1 MSTFIGQLI
10 GFAVIVGIIWKYV
23 VPPVRKLMAA
33 QQETVRTQL
42 AESAKA
48 ASRLADADKHH
59 AKRVEQAKAEA
70 KQVVE
75 EARVD
80 AERIT
85 EQLRLHADAEAER
98 IKAQSG
104 QQVDLFRAQLVRQL
118 RQELGAESVRRAE
131 ELVRQHV
138 SDPDAQSATVDRF
151 IDELDSMAPAPFTP
165 EVTSD
170 LRSASRGAQAAL
182 VERFDSVAAGLSG
195 EALSTQSEELSA
207 VAALLV
213 AEPVLARHL
222 ADTTGPAEAKKQLL
236 QRLFGS
242 KVGSNALDVLN
253 TAVSVRWS
261 TTTDFV
267 AAIGHIA
274 RLSLLARAVRDG
286 QAGDVEEQ
294 LFRFSRILDAEPR
307 LSTLLSDYT
316 TPAAGR
322 VALVRNVL
330 NRASGAN
337 PIVEALLVQ
346 TVELLHGQRADVA
359 VAQLVQL
366 AVSRRGEIIAQ
377 VSAAAELTGSQRGRL
392 TDVLTRIYNRPIS
405 VQLNVDPALL
415 GGLSVE
421 VGDEVIDGTLACR
434 LAAAKTK
441 LPD

>member
-48 ASRLADADKHH
+48 TSRLADADKHH
-59 AKRVEQAKAEA
+59 AKRVDQAKAEA
-70 KQVVE
+70 KHVVE

-80 AERIT
+80 AERIA
-85 EQLRLHADAEAER
+85 EQLRQHADAEAER
-98 IKAQSG
+98 IKAQGG
-104 QQVDLFRAQLVRQL
+104 QQVHLLRAQLVRQL

-131 ELVRQHV
+131 ELVRHHV
-138 SDPDAQSATVDRF
+138 ADPEARSATVDRF
-151 IDELDSMAPAPFTP
+151 IDELDSMAPAPFAP
-165 EVTSD
+165 EVSSD

-195 EALSTQSEELSA
+195 EALSTQSDELAA
-207 VAALLV
+207 VATLLV
-213 AEPVLARHL
+213 AEPVLVRHL

-236 QRLFGS
+236 QRLLGS
-242 KVGSNALDVLN
+242 KIGPNALDVLN

-261 TTTDFV
+261 STADFV
-267 AAIGHIA
+267 GAIGYIA
-274 RLSLLARAVRDG
+274 RLSLLSRGERDG

-322 VALVRNVL
+322 VALLRNVL

-377 VSAAAELTGSQRGRL
+377 VSAAAELTGPQRSRL

-405 VQLNVDPALL
+405 VQLNVDPSLL
-415 GGLSVE
+415 GGLSVA
-421 VGDEVIDGTLACR
+421 VGDEVIDGTLASR
-434 LAAAKTK
+434 LTAAKTK

>member
-48 ASRLADADKHH
+48 SSRLADADKHH

-70 KQVVE
+70 KHVVE

-80 AERIT
+80 AERIA

-98 IKAQSG
+98 IKSQGG
-104 QQVDLFRAQLVRQL
+104 QQVELLRAQLVRQL

-138 SDPDAQSATVDRF
+138 SDPEARSATVDRF
-151 IDELDSMAPAPFTP
+151 IDELDSMAPAPFAP

-195 EALSTQSEELSA
+195 EALSTQSDELAA
-207 VAALLV
+207 VAKLLV
-213 AEPVLARHL
+213 AEPILARHL
-222 ADTTGPAEAKKQLL
+222 ADTTGSAEAKKQLL
-236 QRLFGS
+236 HRLLGS
-242 KVGSNALDVLN
+242 RVGPNTLDVLG
-253 TAVSVRWS
+253 TAVSARWS
-261 TTTDFV
+261 TTGDFA

-274 RLSLLARAVRDG
+274 RLSLLSRAERDG

-322 VALVRNVL
+322 VALLRDVL
-330 NRASGAN
+330 SRSSATN
-337 PIVEALLVQ
+337 PVVEALLVQ

-377 VSAAAELTGSQRGRL
+377 VSAAAELTGSQRNRL

-405 VQLNVDPALL
+405 VQLNVDPSLL
-415 GGLSVE
+415 GGLSVA
-421 VGDEVIDGTLACR
+421 VGDEVIDGTLASR